1 MERITQKQLEYL
13 VERINEATNS
23 PTTTYTK
30 TEKTPYK
37 ANIGHYHLDYAYGG
51 VKLVRMVN
59 EGGGITDISRCG
71 YGTKRELYE
80 WMRAFLGGMS
90 ERTAKEGLIDACKA
104 IAALADGQGRKNMV
118 MVAGQAKQALAAIG
132 IE

>member
-23 PTTTYTK
+23 PKASYTK
-30 TEKTPYK
+30 TDKPPYR
-37 ANIGHYHLDYAYGG
+37 ANIGNYHLSYAYGG
-51 VKLVRMVN
+51 VKLERMCN
-59 EGGGITDISRCG
+59 EHGGVSTVSSGG

-80 WMRAFLGGMS
+80 WMRAFLDGMS
-90 ERTAKEGLIDACKA
+90 ERTAQEGLIDACKA

-118 MVAGQAKQALAAIG
+118 MVAGQAKQALKAIG
-132 IE
+132 IS